1 MNFKNKIEQLDTRE
15 IIESKYIN
23 WEFFQNKTVLVTGAT
38 GLIGTQIVKALLYAN
53 EELRTNI
60 NIIALAR
67 NKNKVNTIFG
77 NTQCD
82 KIKFIYQD
90 IEKRLNYSRKVDYI
104 IHTANSTSSASF
116 VNKPV
121 ETISSIVQGTK
132 NILDFAR
139 KVKAKS
145 IVYLSSME
153 VYGEIPVSRQEPLT
167 ENEYGYVDIL
177 KPRSSYQEGKRTA
190 ECLCSAYAHEYGV
203 PVKIARLA
211 QTIGA
216 GVDYNDNRV
225 FAQFARNIVEQQ
237 DIVLKTKGETIRS
250 YCYITD
256 AVTAILSMLEKG
268 NNGESYNV
276 ANPETTCSIMDM
288 AKMLCE
294 KYPSS
299 KLVVNVDDRNFP
311 STTKYYLS
319 TTKYHNKSGWN
330 AIVDLKEAYSRLI
343 SSFTYQETIVNKST
357 PFKEFLQHIF
367 YLRNN
372 GDYKILTI
380 LGLNIKMDIV
390 SINRAKFSKLPIKNN
405 RIVLNNFGGK
415 GYGCNLK
422 YIAEEIIRRNL
433 PYEILWL
440 CKDERDIRK
449 NGLPLKIK
457 TTGFKNTKGL
467 KAMFTT
473 KIIISNV
480 HLNNLIAK
488 GWLKS
493 NEQKYI
499 QTWHGSLGIKKID
512 YSVKNNDNAFFT
524 SKWHKLTDTD
534 IKMTDYLISNSE
546 FEKNVFKEGLLW
558 NKPFL
563 ETGHPRNDIFF
574 KDTIELEKI
583 RKKVFDKFK
592 IDYSKKVI
600 LYAPSFRDDKRLD
613 VYNLDYK
620 FLLET
625 LKQNLGNNWIIMVRL
640 HPQLVSS
647 NQHAH
652 LFKTDKDII
661 DASYYSDIQELLVAT
676 DIGITDYSSWIF
688 DFMLSR
694 KPAFIYAED
703 IKKYN
708 TERGFYYPLE
718 STPFPVAKN
727 NAELAENIKNFDYN
741 KYRNEV
747 EKFLKEKGCMEDGH
761 ASERVVDL
769 IEEIINNAE

>member
-53 EELRTNI
+53 EVFNTRI
-60 NIIALAR
+60 NIIAIVR
-67 NKNKVNTIFG
+67 NKEKVQKIFPK
-77 NTQCD
+77 TRLMQL
-82 KIKFIYQD
+82 IQFVYQD
-90 IEKRLNYSRKVDYI
+90 ISEPIKYRGHVDYI

-116 VNKPV
+116 VNTPV

-139 KVKAKS
+139 KVKTKS

-153 VYGEIPVSRQEPLT
+153 VYGEIPISREEPLT

-288 AKMLCE
+288 AKMLCD

-299 KLVVNVDDRNFP
+299 KLVVNIDDRNFP

-319 TTKYHNKSGWN
+319 TTKYYHKSGWN
-330 AIVDLKEAYSRLI
+330 AIVDLEEAYSRLI
-343 SSFTYQETIVNKST
+343 SSFISPNDIND
-357 PFKEFLQHIF
+357 PHIF
-367 YLRNN
+367 STTLLQEIFSLVNYDLEH
-372 GDYKILTI
+372 KQICI
-380 LGLNIKMDIV
+380 LGK
-390 SINRAKFSKLPIKNN
+390 KFLVKKSLPYKKYKNLPIKNN
-405 RIVLNNFGGK
+405 KIFFSNFDGK
-415 GYGCNLK
+415 SYGCNPK
-422 YIAEEIIRRNL
+422 YIAEEILKRKL
-433 PYEILWL
+433 PYELCWL
-440 CKDERDIRK
+440 VKDIKIEKHNFPNSIKLIDYNSQQVYKELATAKIWIDNQRKIR
-449 NGLPLKIK
+449 LIK
-457 TTGFKNTKGL
+457 KGL
-467 KAMFTT
+467 VK
-473 KIIISNV
+473 
-480 HLNNLIAK
+480 K
-488 GWLKS
+488 GG
-493 NEQKYI
+493 QIYI
-499 QTWHGSLGIKKID
+499 QTWHGSLGIKKLD
-512 YSVKNNDNAFFT
+512 NDVKAFTAESNRNWINFAKYD
-524 SKWHKLTDTD
+524 SK
-534 IKMTDYLISNSE
+534 IADYLISNST
-546 FEKNVFKEGLLW
+546 FESTTVKNALW
-558 NKPFL
+558 FNNNL
-563 ETGHPRNDIFF
+563 MEIGHPRNDIFF
-574 KDTIELEKI
+574 KSESEKYTIKQKI
-583 RKKVFDKFK
+583 CNSLGINTNKK
-592 IDYSKKVI
+592 I
-600 LYAPSFRDDKRLD
+600 LLYIPSFRDDYTVD
-613 VYNLDYK
+613 CYNINVT
-620 FLLET
+620 LLRQA
-625 LKQNLGNNWIIMVRL
+625 LMQKYGGDWIIAIRV
-640 HPQLVSS
+640 HPRVTEHSKE
-647 NQHAH
+647 
-652 LFKTDKDII
+652 LFKFSDNVVN
-661 DASYYSDIQELLVAT
+661 ASYYPDIQELLVSS
-676 DIGITDYSSWIF
+676 DIAISDYSSCIF

-727 NAELAENIKNFDYN
+727 NAELAENIKNFDYD

-761 ASERVVDL
+761 ASKRVVDL